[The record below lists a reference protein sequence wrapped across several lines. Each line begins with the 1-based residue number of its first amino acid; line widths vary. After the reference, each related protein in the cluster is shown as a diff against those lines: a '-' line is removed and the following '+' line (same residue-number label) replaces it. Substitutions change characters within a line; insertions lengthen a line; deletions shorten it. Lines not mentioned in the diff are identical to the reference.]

1 MTCRNLIAR
10 AMRKLT
16 VLGAGESPGA
26 SEATDAL
33 EVLQGLYDGWLTAG
47 LFGAMTDVIKS
58 ADYTAKEFERVR
70 KDAACTITI
79 PTTYEDDDTG
89 LTRPP
94 RDLSVIQVLYPA
106 TDARETHI
114 YDATLGEW
122 VRIEALTLD
131 TTPPLFNRNQDGLAC
146 CLAEML
152 ADEYQAQLGVL
163 TAAKAAA
170 FRSNLGLNL
179 NNPVLPGQPAYF

>member
-79 PTTYEDDDTG
+79 PTTIEDEYTG
-89 LTRPP
+89 LDRPP
-94 RDLSVIQVLYPA
+94 RDLAVIQVLYPA
-106 TDARETHI
+106 TDARETHL

-131 TTPPLFNRNQDGLAC
+131 SVPPLYNRNRDGLAS
-146 CLAEML
+146 CLAEAL
-152 ADEYQAQLGVL
+152 ADEYQTQVGAL
-163 TAAKAAA
+163 TIARAAL

-179 NNPVLPGQPAYF
+179 NNPVQPNQPDYF